1 MSKKISTDTLFKA
14 LFHILFWGILIIF
27 PLFFGPQKTFV
38 LPKNPISFSSILS
51 LTGFNA
57 IVFFLNSDWL
67 IPKILHKKGV
77 LCYVLSLFGLISV
90 SYLIL
95 QSLRDIILNTGSPSS
110 FKSFAIV
117 PLIMVTAISTGYGL
131 LSYFND
137 QEKLRQ
143 AEEAERMQSELSFLR
158 SQISPHFIFNVL
170 NGLVYLIHK
179 NSPDAKTV
187 VVKLAD
193 LMRYMLY
200 ESDVSKVPLKT
211 EIEYLQNYID
221 LQKLRFD
228 GDVEVKCDIQTPKS
242 NYFIE
247 PMLLIPFVENAFK
260 HGVAM
265 VQHPSIDIKL
275 YQQDEKLFFEVK
287 NTVGRNPDE
296 KKDNESGIGMKNVQ
310 RRLELLYPQN
320 HLLSIKYL
328 QVSYEVALE
337 LKLKS

>member
-1 MSKKISTDTLFKA
+1 MPKRISTDTIFKVI
-14 LFHILFWGILIIF
+14 FHILFWGILIVF
-27 PLFFGPQKTFV
+27 PLFFGRQKA
-38 LPKNPISFSSILS
+38 LNLSKIPISFTAILAV
-51 LTGFNA
+51 TGFNA
-57 IVFFLNSDWL
+57 IVFFFNSEWL

-77 LCYVLSLFGLISV
+77 LYYVLSLFGLIATSF
-90 SYLIL
+90 LIL
-95 QSLRDIILNTGSPSS
+95 QSLRGIILDTDNPSS
-110 FKSFAIV
+110 FRAFAML
-117 PLIMVTAISTGYGL
+117 PLIIVTAISTGYGL
-131 LSYFND
+131 LSYFSE
-137 QEKLRQ
+137 QEKLKQ
-143 AEEAERMQSELSFLR
+143 AQESERMQSELSFLR
-158 SQISPHFIFNVL
+158 SQISPHFIFNIL

-200 ESDVSKVPLKT
+200 ESDVSKVPLNT

-228 GDVEVKCDIQTPKS
+228 DDVEVKCEISMPKN

-260 HGVAM
+260 HGVVM
-265 VQHPSIDIKL
+265 VENPIISIKL
-275 YQQDEKLFFEVK
+275 HQQDEKLYFEVK

-296 KKDNESGIGMKNVQ
+296 KKDNDSGIGMKNVL
-310 RRLELLYPQN
+310 RRLELLYPEN
-320 HLLSIKYL
+320 HVLSIKNL

>member
-1 MSKKISTDTLFKA
+1 MPKRISSDTLFKV

-27 PLFFGPQKTFV
+27 PLFFGRQKNFNLSKTS
-38 LPKNPISFSSILS
+38 LSFTAIL
-51 LTGFNA
+51 LVTGFNV
-57 IVFFLNSDWL
+57 VFFFVNSEWL

-77 LCYVLSLFGLISV
+77 LYYVLSLFGLISV
-90 SYLIL
+90 SFLIL
-95 QSLRDIILNTGSPSS
+95 QSLRSFILNTDNASS

-117 PLIMVTAISTGYGL
+117 PLIIVSAVSTGYGL
-131 LSYFND
+131 LAYFND
-137 QEKLRQ
+137 QEKLKQ
-143 AEEAERMQSELSFLR
+143 AQESERMQSELSFLR

-200 ESDVSKVPLKT
+200 ESDVSKVPLNT

-228 GDVEVKCDIQTPKS
+228 DDVEVKCEISVSKS

-265 VQHPSIDIKL
+265 VQNPSISIKL
-275 YQQDEKLFFEVK
+275 HQEDEQLYFIVK
-287 NTVGRNPDE
+287 NTVGQNPDE
-296 KKDNESGIGMKNVQ
+296 KKDNESGIGMKNVE

-320 HLLSIKYL
+320 HILTIKHL